1 MSRLGG
7 SYDRRES
14 LKRGVYLLPNLIT
27 TGGLFAGFYGIVAT
41 MNGDYQIAAW
51 FILISAVFDALDGK
65 VARLT
70 GTTSRFGVEYDSLVD
85 VVSFGVAPGLLMYSW
100 ALQSF
105 GKFGWL
111 AAFLY
116 VVCGALRLA
125 RFNIQVNTVESRRFV
140 GLPIPAAAGMVASCV
155 LLFYHL
161 GGSGTIRKV
170 SVVLLIYVLAYLMV
184 SNHSYHSFK
193 DPELVKRQPF
203 SFLVLAIIFIIVIVA
218 EPEIMLF
225 SMALLYTASGP
236 ISSIIKY
243 FRRKTPEDKSP
254 VDDIV
259 PDLKDGAHDDKN
271 HQIS

>member
-1 MSRLGG
+1 MSRIGG

-14 LKRGVYLLPNLIT
+14 LKRGVYLLPNLVT

-41 MNGDYQIAAW
+41 MKGHYELAAW
-51 FILISAVFDALDGK
+51 FILISAVFDGLDGK

-70 GTTSRFGVEYDSLVD
+70 GTSSRFGVEYDSLVD
-85 VVSFGVAPGLLMYSW
+85 LVAFGVAPGLLMYSW

-125 RFNIQVNTVESRRFV
+125 RFNVQVNTVESRRFV

-161 GGSGTIRKV
+161 GGTGTIKKV
-170 SVVLLIYVLAYLMV
+170 SIVLLIYLLAYLMV
-184 SNHSYHSFK
+184 SSHSYNSFK

-203 SFLVLAIIFIIVIVA
+203 GFLVLAIIFIIVVVA
-218 EPEIMLF
+218 QPEIMLF
-225 SMALLYTASGP
+225 SMASIYVVSGP
-236 ISSIIKY
+236 VGTVIKY
-243 FRRKTPEDKSP
+243 LKRKSRHSSKQFEHNLHEQGPGKTD
-254 VDDIV
+254 
-259 PDLKDGAHDDKN
+259 
-271 HQIS
+271 

>member
-1 MSRLGG
+1 MTRLGG
-7 SYDRRES
+7 TYDSRKS
-14 LKRGVYLLPNLIT
+14 LKRGVYLLPNLVT

-41 MNGDYQIAAW
+41 MKGDYHIAAW
-51 FILISAVFDALDGK
+51 FILISAIFDALDGK

-70 GTTSRFGVEYDSLVD
+70 GTTSQFGVEYDSLAD
-85 VVSFGVAPGLLMYSW
+85 IVSFGVAPGLLMYSW
-100 ALQSF
+100 ALQPF

-125 RFNIQVNTVESRRFV
+125 RFNVQVNTVESRRFV
-140 GLPIPAAAGMVASCV
+140 GLPIPAAAGMVAACV

-161 GGSGTIRKV
+161 GGSGTIKKV

-218 EPEIMLF
+218 QPEIMLF
-225 SMALLYTASGP
+225 SIASIYVASGP
-236 ISSIIKY
+236 LGSVVKY
-243 FRRKTPEDKSP
+243 FRRKAPQEEPSAAEVVADPEDHA
-254 VDDIV
+254 D
-259 PDLKDGAHDDKN
+259 DDKN
-271 HQIS
+271 HQAS

>member
-1 MSRLGG
+1 MSRIGG

-14 LKRGVYLLPNLIT
+14 LKRGVYLLPNLVT

-41 MNGDYQIAAW
+41 MKGHYELAAW
-51 FILISAVFDALDGK
+51 FILISAVFDGLDGK

-70 GTTSRFGVEYDSLVD
+70 GTSSRFGVEYDSLVD
-85 VVSFGVAPGLLMYSW
+85 LVAFGVAPGLLMYSW

-125 RFNIQVNTVESRRFV
+125 RFNVQVNTVESRRFV

-161 GGSGTIRKV
+161 GGTGTIKKV
-170 SVVLLIYVLAYLMV
+170 SIVLLIYLLAYLMV
-184 SNHSYHSFK
+184 SSHSYNSFK

-203 SFLVLAIIFIIVIVA
+203 GFLVLAIIFIIVVVA
-218 EPEIMLF
+218 QPEIMLF
-225 SMALLYTASGP
+225 SMASIYVVSGP
-236 ISSIIKY
+236 VGTVIKY
-243 FRRKTPEDKSP
+243 LKQKSRHSTKQFEHNLHDQGSGKTD
-254 VDDIV
+254 
-259 PDLKDGAHDDKN
+259 
-271 HQIS
+271 

>member
-1 MSRLGG
+1 L
-7 SYDRRES
+7 DIFRES
-14 LKRGVYLLPNLIT
+14 VT

-41 MNGDYQIAAW
+41 MNGDYQLAAW

-70 GTTSRFGVEYDSLVD
+70 GTSSRFGVEYDSLVD
-85 VVSFGVAPGLLMYSW
+85 LVSFGVAPGLLMYSW
-100 ALQSF
+100 ALRSF

-125 RFNIQVNTVESRRFV
+125 RFNVQVNTVESRRFV

-161 GGSGTIRKV
+161 GGSGTIKKV

-218 EPEIMLF
+218 QPEIMLF
-225 SMALLYTASGP
+225 SIASLYIVSGP
-236 ISSIIKY
+236 VGTVIKY
-243 FRRKTPEDKSP
+243 FRRKTPAGEGTDDDVDP
-254 VDDIV
+254 VQQND
-259 PDLKDGAHDDKN
+259 AHDDKN

>member
-51 FILISAVFDALDGK
+51 FILISAVFDTLDGK

-170 SVVLLIYVLAYLMV
+170 SIVLLIYVLAYLMV

-203 SFLVLAIIFIIVIVA
+203 NFLVLAIIFIIVIIA
-218 EPEIMLF
+218 QPEIMLF

-236 ISSIIKY
+236 ISSVIKY
-243 FRRKTPEDKSP
+243 FRRKTPQDKSP

-259 PDLKDGAHDDKN
+259 PDLKDDAHDDKN